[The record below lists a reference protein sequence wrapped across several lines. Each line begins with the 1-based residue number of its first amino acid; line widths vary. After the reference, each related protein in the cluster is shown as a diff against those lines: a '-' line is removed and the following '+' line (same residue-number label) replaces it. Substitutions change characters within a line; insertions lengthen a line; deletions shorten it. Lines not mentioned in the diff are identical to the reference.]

1 MARIGVGDSRAFA
14 AAYLQSMDAEYA
26 AKCAGLSDGA
36 AILSNE
42 EVEHQIARRRATLK
56 RQLLPED
63 VVRMLAALAFG
74 RCNDCVKL
82 VLESEPAI
90 DSLNLMQL
98 AEIKRNEKGTVELKL
113 VDRLAAIE
121 QLSALVAADEDSAAD
136 FLRAL
141 GAASETP

>member
-1 MARIGVGDSRAFA
+1 MTRMGVGESRAFA
-14 AAYLQSMDAEYA
+14 AAYLRTMDAEFA
-26 AKCAGLSDGA
+26 AKCIDREDGA
-36 AILSNE
+36 ALLGTE
-42 EVEHQIARRRATLK
+42 EVCRQLTDRRAALR

-82 VLESEPAI
+82 VIDPEPRI
-90 DSLNLMQL
+90 DGLDLTQL
-98 AEIKRNEKGTVELKL
+98 AEIKRNEKGTVEIKL

-121 QLSALVAADEDSAAD
+121 QLAKLVASGDDTAAD

-141 GAASETP
+141 GAASETL